1 MTVKSHAQP
10 QCIETSCHAGQH
22 NE

>member
-1 MTVKSHAQP
+1 MSHAQP
-10 QCIETSCHAGQH
+10 QCIETSCHAGHH